1 MKLKK
6 SIVRIIG
13 PMGLMGPIGLIGLM
27 GPIGLIGPIGLMGC
41 SSGQEEPEQELQEA
55 GQGPAI
61 GFAASFAGEGSS
73 AARSR
78 AAVSAARSRAAGSAA
93 RSRAAGTRAVG
104 DGELTTNLLKE
115 QGFGVYC
122 WYTEAADFTTPSAAK
137 YMLMRNQK
145 VEWKAWDGPE
155 NPETWNYTPS
165 KYWPLNSS
173 HKLTFRAY
181 APYANYVF
189 ETSDP
194 AAPATYIAGMPLL
207 PVVVAGDDYANGT
220 QHDPLWGTGYP
231 LITHDDDHPYMP
243 DDKTYGT
250 LYNNVTYTMSGDTEE
265 ADPHDGTI
273 HWFFHHGM
281 AKLLFTCTVT
291 DGPGCDKVTIKGI
304 SLGNL
309 YDKGLLD
316 ISSPAAAST
325 DKPYWYDC
333 GGNIKAEIGAT
344 SLITRDDPLV
354 ILTTDVTSN
363 VEELTRQLIYPG
375 LLIIPRS
382 YTEGDKLKITVT
394 YTIDDE
400 TEPQEATAEI
410 VQTFWGNTVYT
421 LKLLLEPATKGL
433 EITLVQSAFTPWTPA
448 GTGSHEVYNW

>member
-6 SIVRIIG
+6 SIVKRIIG
-13 PMGLMGPIGLIGLM
+13 PMGLMRPMRLIGLM
-27 GPIGLIGPIGLMGC
+27 RPIGLIGLIGPIGLMGC
-41 SSGQEEPEQELQEA
+41 SSGQEEPEQELQKA

-61 GFAASFAGEGSS
+61 GFAASFAGEGST

-78 AAVSAARSRAAGSAA
+78 AEATAA

-122 WYTEAADFTTPSAAK
+122 WYTEDADFTTPSAAK

-181 APYANYVF
+181 APYANYNVF
-189 ETSDP
+189 KTSDP

-243 DDKTYGT
+243 DDKTYGK
-250 LYNNVTYTMSGDTEE
+250 LYNDVTYTMSGDTEE

-333 GGNIKAEIGAT
+333 NGNIKAEIGAT
-344 SLITRDDPLV
+344 SLITRDDPLE
-354 ILTTDVTSN
+354 IPTTDAPGPADK
-363 VEELTRQLIYPG
+363 ELTRRLIDPG
-375 LLIIPRS
+375 LLIIPRT

>member
-6 SIVRIIG
+6 SIVKRIIG
-13 PMGLMGPIGLIGLM
+13 PMGLIGLMRLIGPIGLIGLIRLI
-27 GPIGLIGPIGLMGC
+27 GLIGLIGPIGLMGC

-61 GFAASFAGEGSS
+61 GFAASFAGEGST
-73 AARSR
+73 
-78 AAVSAARSRAAGSAA
+78 AA

-181 APYANYVF
+181 APYVNYIF

-231 LITHDDDHPYMP
+231 LITHDDDPYMP

-333 GGNIKAEIGAT
+333 NGNIRAEIGAT
-344 SLITRDDPLV
+344 SLITRDDPLE
-354 ILTTDVTSN
+354 ILTTDVTPRPTD
-363 VEELTRQLIYPG
+363 EELTRQLIDPG
-375 LLIIPRS
+375 LLIIPRT

-400 TEPQEATAEI
+400 TEPQQATAEI